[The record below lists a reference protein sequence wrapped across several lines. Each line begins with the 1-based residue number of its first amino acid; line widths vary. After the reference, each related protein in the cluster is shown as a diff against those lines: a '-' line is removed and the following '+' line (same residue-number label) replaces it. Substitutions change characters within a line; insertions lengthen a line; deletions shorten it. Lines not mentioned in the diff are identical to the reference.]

1 MVNRPKRLGTEFE
14 TDVVRY
20 LREHGA
26 PLAER
31 RALAGSADRGD
42 VAGTEYVWEC
52 KNTASIDLAG
62 GITEMLQETQN
73 AGVDYGFLVV
83 KRRRKSTA
91 DAYAVMPLSQ
101 LCQLLYG
108 NTDRSPMGRIEA
120 HECPDPQSLYP
131 LGPMRGH

>member
-1 MVNRPKRLGTEFE
+1 MVNKPKRLGTEWE

-20 LREHGA
+20 LQEHGA

-31 RALAGSADRGD
+31 RALSGSADRGD
-42 VAGTEYVWEC
+42 IAGTEYVWEC

-62 GITEMLQETQN
+62 GIAETLQETSN
-73 AGVDYGFLVV
+73 AGADYGFLIV

-101 LCQLLYG
+101 LCRLLYG
-108 NTDRSPMGRIEA
+108 D
-120 HECPDPQSLYP
+120 
-131 LGPMRGH
+131 

>member
-1 MVNRPKRLGTEFE
+1 MVNKPKRLGTSFE

-20 LREHGA
+20 LQAHGA

-62 GITEMLQETQN
+62 GITEMLQESQT
-73 AGVDYGFLVV
+73 AGVELGFLVV
-83 KRRRKSTA
+83 KRRRKSTG
-91 DAYAVMPLSQ
+91 DAYAVMPLEQ
-101 LCQLLYG
+101 LCRMLYG
-108 NTDRSPMGRIEA
+108 
-120 HECPDPQSLYP
+120 Q
-131 LGPMRGH
+131 

>member
-1 MVNRPKRLGTEFE
+1 MVNRPKRLGTEWE

-31 RALAGSADRGD
+31 RALSGSADRGD

-52 KNTASIDLAG
+52 KNTAAIDLAS
-62 GITEMLQETQN
+62 GITETMQETQN
-73 AGVDYGFLVV
+73 AGARFGFLIV

-101 LCQLLYG
+101 LCELLYG
-108 NTDRSPMGRIEA
+108 N
-120 HECPDPQSLYP
+120 
-131 LGPMRGH
+131 

>member
-1 MVNRPKRLGTEFE
+1 MVNRPKRLGTSWE

-20 LREHGA
+20 LQAHGA

-52 KNTASIDLAG
+52 KNTASIDLAS
-62 GITEMLQETQN
+62 GINETLQETQN
-73 AGVDYGFLVV
+73 AGVKYGFLVV

-91 DAYAVMPLSQ
+91 DAYVVMTLKQ
-101 LCQLLYG
+101 ICEMLYG
-108 NTDRSPMGRIEA
+108 D
-120 HECPDPQSLYP
+120 
-131 LGPMRGH
+131 

>member
-1 MVNRPKRLGTEFE
+1 VVNRPKIKGTQFE

-20 LREHGA
+20 LQTHGA

-52 KNTASIDLAG
+52 KNTQTIDLAG
-62 GITEMLQETQN
+62 GITETLQETQN
-73 AGVDYGFLVV
+73 AGAKFGFLVV

-91 DAYAVMPLSQ
+91 DAYVVMTLSQ
-101 LCQLLYG
+101 ICDMLYG
-108 NTDRSPMGRIEA
+108 D
-120 HECPDPQSLYP
+120 
-131 LGPMRGH
+131 